1 MGAQSLIAGKI
12 NELIQ
17 AQPKAVS
24 LEQQTRRWLRGTD
37 SAKNAGTLVPSWTL
51 GRGYLIRGSPEG
63 RDSWPHKVWTSFS
76 RA

>member
-24 LEQQTRRWLRGTD
+24 LSNRQTL
-37 SAKNAGTLVPSWTL
+37 A
-51 GRGYLIRGSPEG
+51 
-63 RDSWPHKVWTSFS
+63 
-76 RA
+76 

>member
-24 LEQQTRRWLRGTD
+24 LSNRQD
-37 SAKNAGTLVPSWTL
+37 AGLEG
-51 GRGYLIRGSPEG
+51 GRLC
-63 RDSWPHKVWTSFS
+63 
-76 RA
+76 